1 MKRGESPLFGALVW
15 LGRAAVVLPV
25 LLLVGLVVALA
36 GAAVSGA
43 DAPSP
48 AEGAAGGD
56 LAEALFG
63 SLALTLS
70 GALVALP
77 VGLGAAL
84 YLELWPRTPLARAS
98 ELAVER
104 LAAVPS
110 VVWGLLGLALL
121 VEAAG
126 RGVSWPALSLT
137 LALTMLPVAALS
149 ARDALRRVP
158 RALRESA
165 EALGATR
172 AATLALLVLPTAAP
186 ALLSGALI
194 TTARGLAETV
204 GLLLVGVLD
213 ASSGVTVLG
222 ATAFVGLVRQGDPR
236 AAAGALLLL
245 VFLLGA
251 LHLGAAL
258 ADRRLPRGGPA

>member
-1 MKRGESPLFGALVW
+1 MTRGESPLFGALVW
-15 LGRAAVVLPV
+15 LGRAAVLLPV
-25 LLLVGLVVALA
+25 VLLVGLVVALA
-36 GAAVSGA
+36 EAAA
-43 DAPSP
+43 RAPSTPALTTSAP
-48 AEGAAGGD
+48 AELSSAV
-56 LAEALFG
+56 LG
-63 SLALTLS
+63 SVALTLTA
-70 GALVALP
+70 ALAALP

-84 YLELWPRTPLARAS
+84 YLELWPRTPLARLS

-121 VEAAG
+121 VEATG
-126 RGVSWPALSLT
+126 RGASWPALSII

-172 AATLALLVLPTAAP
+172 AATLGLLVLPTAAP
-186 ALLSGALI
+186 ALLAGALI
-194 TTARGLAETV
+194 TLARGLAETV

-222 ATAFVGLVRQGDPR
+222 ATAFVGMAHRGDPE
-236 AAAGALLLL
+236 AAAGALLVL
-245 VFLLGA
+245 VVLLGA

-258 ADRRLPRGGPA
+258 ADRRLPRGGPR